1 MQPAQIQESTGYQP
15 VLALQ
20 RFNTFTGSTAP
31 RFFIQHSNGTPV
43 YGFRV
48 CVRIANSGQPCSA
61 EFAKRSDLTA
71 IGFRRR
77 GYED

>member
-1 MQPAQIQESTGYQP
+1 MQPAEIQESTGYRP

-20 RFNTFTGSTAP
+20 RFNSFTGSTAP
-31 RFFIQHSNGTPV
+31 RFFIQHSNGTLV
-43 YGFRV
+43 NGLRV
-48 CVRIANSGQPCSA
+48 CERIANRGQPCSA
-61 EFAKRSDLTA
+61 EFAERSDLTA